1 MDRLCAASLSIRREK
16 AVVLNCQKSKKLHSS
31 RLTYNRLS
39 TNSSLT
45 TQGKCTEATSGK
57 LELGEQRST
66 V

>member
-1 MDRLCAASLSIRREK
+1 MDRLCAASLSIRRE
-16 AVVLNCQKSKKLHSS
+16 VVLNCQKSKKLHSS

-45 TQGKCTEATSGK
+45 TQGKCTQATSGK